1 MGRRLS
7 PHLNGPIFT
16 TSVLCL
22 TLYAKVAADTILKLT
37 QLVIGIYVVAR
48 KMSLNDLYAFG
59 VEIAVR
65 ASGARTNKKMQM
77 RLAAILSSLECVQVG

>member
-16 TSVLCL
+16 TSVLCP
-22 TLYAKVAADTILKLT
+22 TLYAKVAADTILKPT
-37 QLVIGIYVVAR
+37 RLVIGIHVVAR
-48 KMSLNDLYAFG
+48 KMSLNDLHAFG

-65 ASGARTNKKMQM
+65 ASGARTDKKMRMQ
-77 RLAAILSSLECVQVG
+77 LAAILSSLECVWVG